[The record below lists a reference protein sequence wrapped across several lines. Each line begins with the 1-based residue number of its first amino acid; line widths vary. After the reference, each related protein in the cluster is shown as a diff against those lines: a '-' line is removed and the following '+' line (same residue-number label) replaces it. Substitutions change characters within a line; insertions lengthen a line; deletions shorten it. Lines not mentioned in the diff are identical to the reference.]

1 MKHRTE
7 IIITTIITIL
17 ICFVAVPVGV
27 NYAFRYEAPVDILAA
42 RWKASDALNY
52 IATVLAFI
60 GTFFLGLVA
69 WKQNTDLKKIE
80 TNMFIANNSCE
91 VFLESIELKSLNQIA
106 CNLATEHMESIVVE
120 EGIQGL
126 DYRSYQIAIC
136 LKRKSGFSTQVRVND
151 MAIFIGDETTTIPIW
166 TKRYDDNAV
175 KVLTGRKE
183 YSYCKGLDAY
193 DAWKEALQ
201 QDNEFTV
208 MDNLFVLFEKMLCQ
222 MDAMSCITDGRTNA
236 ARYFSKLAETD
247 VMKQAE
253 YNEIAEAFTKCA
265 KTIEKMWSLFGDTS
279 DMEGML
285 TKLADK
291 SVRVEVCKLID
302 IARTADGKALELIKC
317 TSDK

>member
-136 LKRKSGFSTQVRVND
+136 LNASRDFLRRFELMIWRYLLVMRQLQFLYGQND
-151 MAIFIGDETTTIPIW
+151 MMIH
-166 TKRYDDNAV
+166 
-175 KVLTGRKE
+175 
-183 YSYCKGLDAY
+183 
-193 DAWKEALQ
+193 
-201 QDNEFTV
+201 
-208 MDNLFVLFEKMLCQ
+208 
-222 MDAMSCITDGRTNA
+222 
-236 ARYFSKLAETD
+236 
-247 VMKQAE
+247 
-253 YNEIAEAFTKCA
+253 
-265 KTIEKMWSLFGDTS
+265 
-279 DMEGML
+279 
-285 TKLADK
+285 
-291 SVRVEVCKLID
+291 
-302 IARTADGKALELIKC
+302 LIKLQLQKIIIGSMLLC
-317 TSDK
+317 Y

>member
-1 MKHRTE
+1 MGAIAGEKITHEE
-7 IIITTIITIL
+7 IT
-17 ICFVAVPVGV
+17 A
-27 NYAFRYEAPVDILAA
+27 
-42 RWKASDALNY
+42 
-52 IATVLAFI
+52 
-60 GTFFLGLVA
+60 
-69 WKQNTDLKKIE
+69 
-80 TNMFIANNSCE
+80 
-91 VFLESIELKSLNQIA
+91 
-106 CNLATEHMESIVVE
+106 
-120 EGIQGL
+120 
-126 DYRSYQIAIC
+126 
-136 LKRKSGFSTQVRVND
+136 
-151 MAIFIGDETTTIPIW
+151 
-166 TKRYDDNAV
+166 NAV

-279 DMEGML
+279 DMEGVL

-302 IARTADGKALELIKC
+302 IAGTADGKALELIKC